1 MATQSKCSECGKA
14 ENVKPAWEYTE
25 LASWLEAWHS
35 LETSGGALLCP
46 QCAQAV
52 IGDLSGETVKVIPL
66 DPGSLDLK
74 LDLNK

>member
-14 ENVKPAWEYTE
+14 ENVKPAREYTE

-35 LETSGGALLCP
+35 LEASGGALLCP

-74 LDLNK
+74 QDLNK

>member
-1 MATQSKCSECGKA
+1 MATQTKCSECGKA
-14 ENVKPAWEYTE
+14 ENVKPAREYTE

-35 LETSGGALLCP
+35 LEASGGALLCP

-52 IGDLSGETVKVIPL
+52 IGDLSGETIKVMPL